1 VFRSTS
7 LRLAAL
13 YTAVF
18 ALAVL
23 TLGIVT
29 FFATRSALSEQ
40 FDARIRSESAAMVQ
54 EYNVEGVNGVVQA
67 VHERD
72 LTPGSLD
79 YGVFD
84 AGGRRLAGRLSG
96 TAAAGWSVMPWSDGD
111 KIRILTV
118 GLPSGGRLM
127 VGDEEDRIEVLDGV
141 VLKGFGLAFAGVIVL
156 GVAGGYALS
165 RDVHR
170 RMAAIAGTAEAII
183 GGDLGRRVPMRGSD
197 DDLDRLAAT
206 LNRML
211 DRIGALMESL
221 KQVSSDV
228 AHDLR
233 TPLTRLRQKLEASL
247 TAPGERA
254 HAVESALTDLDAIL
268 DTFAALLRIAQVES
282 GARRAAFR
290 PIDLTTLARTV
301 TEAFAPSA
309 EEGGQTLILDAGAGP
324 LWVDGDAQ
332 LLTQMLANL
341 VENAVRH
348 AGPGAAIVV
357 RASRQGAG
365 AMLGVVDSGPGAPAA
380 EHERLFDR
388 FYRLERSRSTPG
400 SGLGLALVA
409 AVARLHGAEVRLA
422 DARPGLE
429 AMVVFPAAT

>member
-290 PIDLTTLARTV
+290 PIDLTSLARTV

-309 EEGGQTLILDAGAGP
+309 EEGGQTLILDE
-324 LWVDGDAQ
+324 AQ
-332 LLTQMLANL
+332 
-341 VENAVRH
+341 
-348 AGPGAAIVV
+348 
-357 RASRQGAG
+357 
-365 AMLGVVDSGPGAPAA
+365 
-380 EHERLFDR
+380 DR
-388 FYRLERSRSTPG
+388 CGST
-400 SGLGLALVA
+400 
-409 AVARLHGAEVRLA
+409 
-422 DARPGLE
+422 
-429 AMVVFPAAT
+429 ATPSS

>member
-54 EYNVEGVNGVVQA
+54 EYNVEGLNGVVQA

-84 AGGRRLAGRLSG
+84 AGGRRLAGRLPG
-96 TAAAGWSVMPWSDGD
+96 TVVTGWSVARTHGD
-111 KIRILTV
+111 KIRVLTV
-118 GLPSGGRLM
+118 DLPSGGRLL
-127 VGDEEDRIEVLDGV
+127 VGDEEERIEVLDGV
-141 VLKGFGLAFAGVIVL
+141 VLKGFGLAFAGVIIL

-183 GGDLGRRVPMRGSD
+183 DGDLGRRVPMRGSD

-268 DTFAALLRIAQVES
+268 RRPAAHRPGGERRPTRGLPAHRPGDLGENSDRGLRAFGGGGRPDPDPRRRRRPALGGRRRPAPDPDAGQPGGERRPPRRPRR
-282 GARRAAFR
+282 GHRRASQPPGR
-290 PIDLTTLARTV
+290 GRN
-301 TEAFAPSA
+301 
-309 EEGGQTLILDAGAGP
+309 AG
-324 LWVDGDAQ
+324 
-332 LLTQMLANL
+332 
-341 VENAVRH
+341 R
-348 AGPGAAIVV
+348 
-357 RASRQGAG
+357 RR
-365 AMLGVVDSGPGAPAA
+365 
-380 EHERLFDR
+380 
-388 FYRLERSRSTPG
+388 
-400 SGLGLALVA
+400 
-409 AVARLHGAEVRLA
+409 
-422 DARPGLE
+422 
-429 AMVVFPAAT
+429 

>member
-141 VLKGFGLAFAGVIVL
+141 VLKGFGLAFAGVIIL

-290 PIDLTTLARTV
+290 PLDLASLARTV

-309 EEGGQTLILDAGAGP
+309 EEGGQTLILDEAAGP
-324 LWVDGDAQ
+324 LWVEGDAE
-332 LLTQMLANL
+332 LLTQMLVNL
-341 VENAVRH
+341 VENAIRH
-348 AGPGAAIVV
+348 AGPGAAIIV

-365 AMLGVVDSGPGAPAA
+365 AMLGVFDNGPGAPAA

-409 AVARLHGAEVRLA
+409 AVARLHGAEVGLG
-422 DARPGLE
+422 DAAPGLE
-429 AMVVFPAAT
+429 AIVVFPAAV

>member
-141 VLKGFGLAFAGVIVL
+141 VLKGFGLAFAGVIIL

-290 PIDLTTLARTV
+290 PIDLASLARTV

-309 EEGGQTLILDAGAGP
+309 EEGGQTLILDEAAGP
-324 LWVDGDAQ
+324 LWVEGDAE
-332 LLTQMLANL
+332 LLTQMLVNL
-341 VENAVRH
+341 VENAIRH
-348 AGPGAAIVV
+348 AGPGAAIIV
-357 RASRQGAG
+357 RSSRQGAG
-365 AMLGVVDSGPGAPAA
+365 AMLGVFDNGPGAPAV

-409 AVARLHGAEVRLA
+409 AVARLHGAEVGLG
-422 DARPGLE
+422 DAAPGLE
-429 AMVVFPAAT
+429 AIVVFPAAV